1 MPLKI
6 TLAPEEKIIVNG
18 AVLANAGAPATLT
31 VLNQAHILRGKDI
44 LTEAEAKTPA
54 TRIYY
59 VLQCLYLFPDR
70 ADDYRR
76 AAEGF
81 LADYAAAAP
90 SGADIVATVARQ
102 LADDS
107 VYQALRSARKLLA
120 HEKEILAHVSDTA
133 STGL

>member
-18 AVLANAGAPATLT
+18 AVLANAGGPATLT

-44 LTEAEAKTPA
+44 MTEAEANTPA
-54 TRIYY
+54 TRVYY

-70 ADDYRR
+70 ATDYRR
-76 AAEGF
+76 AAESF

-90 SGADIVATVARQ
+90 SGAAIVATISRH
-102 LADDS
+102 LAGDNT
-107 VYQALRSARKLLA
+107 YQALRGARKLLA
-120 HEKEILAHVSDTA
+120 HEKEVLSHVSDTA
-133 STGL
+133 SSGL

>member
-18 AVLANAGAPATLT
+18 AVLANAGHPATLT
-31 VLNQAHILRGKDI
+31 VLNQAQILRGKDI
-44 LTEAEAKTPA
+44 LTEAEATSPA
-54 TRIYY
+54 TRIYF

-70 ADDYRR
+70 AEDYRR

-90 SGADIVATVARQ
+90 SGTAIVATIVEQ
-102 LADDS
+102 LTAGHI
-107 VYQALRSARKLLA
+107 YQALRAARKLLA
-120 HEKEILAHVSDTA
+120 HEKEILAHVSDPA
-133 STGL
+133 

>member
-18 AVLANAGAPATLT
+18 VVIANAGGPATLS
-31 VLNQAHILRGKDI
+31 VLNRAQILRGKDI
-44 LTEAEAKTPA
+44 LAAEDAQTPA

-70 ADDYRR
+70 AADYQ
-76 AAEGF
+76 AAAKGF

-90 SGADIVATVARQ
+90 SAAATIAEITEQ
-102 LADDS
+102 LATRQI
-107 VYQALRSARKLLA
+107 YPALKTAKKLLA
-120 HEKEILAHVSDTA
+120 HEKEIFAHVPDPA
-133 STGL
+133 PAHL